1 MAPATEAARNAG
13 GPTSH
18 TQNQMDGLDFEDAV
32 RAAEKARI
40 ALTGP
45 SGSGKTY
52 TALSIGT
59 GLLPEGGTLGVIDTE
74 RGSASKYAGL
84 FTFKTMKLPSFEPQA
99 LIRALA
105 VAAAR
110 GIDVVIIDSLTH
122 FWSGRGGALAQ
133 VDQKTQNSNS
143 KNAFTSGWKDVSPLL
158 LDMLDAILSYPG
170 HVITTMRV
178 KTEWVIQENDRGK
191 KEPTKVGMKL
201 DQRDGIDYE
210 FDLVGALDQSHTM
223 HIDKSRYPT
232 IEVGSVHNKPDFSF
246 GHTIAQWLDDGEGDA
261 PGVMDY
267 ARMAVDPQQSP
278 QGLLNLLSDVET
290 AGLLG
295 AAVLDL
301 SKQATFLGSLIRLM
315 GSAARVKDPA
325 TPVDGIRA
333 LRMRLE
339 QAGQLGAMVPGM
351 DGEPTRIGD
360 LISFVQDQ
368 ARQAAQKATEVPPTD
383 GATAA
388 TSQSA
393 AEPENG
399 PDPIDQLVAQVQRG
413 WNDPT
418 ELTKALAEAGRR
430 NQLLREVDGPT
441 GSMVPFGDMVTARIA
456 ELKEHARQ
464 AEQHAHTETRERS
477 AA

>member
-1 MAPATEAARNAG
+1 MATATEAARHAG

-18 TQNQMDGLDFEDAV
+18 TLNQDGFDFEDAV
-32 RAAEKARI
+32 RAAEKARL

-105 VAAAR
+105 VAADR

-133 VDQKTQNSNS
+133 VDQKTRASNS
-143 KNAFTSGWKDVSPLL
+143 KNAFTTGWKDISPVL

-170 HVITTMRV
+170 HVICTMRV

-191 KEPTKVGMKL
+191 KEPTKMGTKL

-210 FDLVGALDQSHTM
+210 FDLVGAMDQTHTM
-223 HIDKSRYPT
+223 TVDKSRYPT
-232 IEVGSVHNKPDFSF
+232 IEVGSTHAKPDFAF
-246 GHTIAQWLDDGEGDA
+246 GQEIASWLDDGEGVA
-261 PGVMDY
+261 FGVMDY
-267 ARMAVDPQQSP
+267 VGIATDPAKTP
-278 QGLLNLLSDVET
+278 QDLLALLSEVEGR
-290 AGLLG
+290 GLLG
-295 AAVLDL
+295 AAVLGLDR
-301 SKQATFLGSLIRLM
+301 QATSLGGLIRLM

-325 TPVDGIRA
+325 TGPDGLRA

-339 QAGQLGAMVPGM
+339 QDGRLGALVPGM
-351 DGEPTRIGD
+351 DGNPTAIGD
-360 LISFVQDQ
+360 LIAF
-368 ARQAAQKATEVPPTD
+368 T
-383 GATAA
+383 
-388 TSQSA
+388 
-393 AEPENG
+393 
-399 PDPIDQLVAQVQRG
+399 
-413 WNDPT
+413 
-418 ELTKALAEAGRR
+418 
-430 NQLLREVDGPT
+430 
-441 GSMVPFGDMVTARIA
+441 
-456 ELKEHARQ
+456 
-464 AEQHAHTETRERS
+464 QHAHQRAAQGGTTERS

>member
-1 MAPATEAARNAG
+1 MATATEAARTAG

-18 TQNQMDGLDFEDAV
+18 TLIQNDGLDFEDAV

-133 VDQKTQNSNS
+133 VDQKTKSSSS
-143 KNAFTSGWKDVSPLL
+143 KNAFTTGWKDVSPLL

-170 HVITTMRV
+170 HVICTMRV

-191 KEPTKVGMKL
+191 KEPTKVGTKL

-223 HIDKSRYPT
+223 SVDKSRYPT
-232 IEVGSVHNKPDFSF
+232 IEVGSVHEKPDFGF
-246 GHTIAQWLDDGEGDA
+246 GQTISQWLDDGEGNA
-261 PGVMDY
+261 LGVMDY
-267 ARMAVDPQQSP
+267 VALALDPQQTP
-278 QGLLNLLSDVET
+278 QQLLNLLTDVEGR
-290 AGLLG
+290 GLLG
-295 AAVLDL
+295 AAVLGLDR
-301 SKQATFLGSLIRLM
+301 QATSLGALIRLM

-325 TPVDGIRA
+325 TSPDDLRA

-339 QAGQLGAMVPGM
+339 QSGRLAALVPGM
-351 DGEPTRIGD
+351 DGQPTPIGD
-360 LISFVQDQ
+360 LISFTQHHKQ
-368 ARQAAQKATEVPPTD
+368 QAAQS
-383 GATAA
+383 G
-388 TSQSA
+388 
-393 AEPENG
+393 
-399 PDPIDQLVAQVQRG
+399 
-413 WNDPT
+413 
-418 ELTKALAEAGRR
+418 
-430 NQLLREVDGPT
+430 
-441 GSMVPFGDMVTARIA
+441 
-456 ELKEHARQ
+456 
-464 AEQHAHTETRERS
+464 ERS

>member
-1 MAPATEAARNAG
+1 MPQGTQAAAHAG
-13 GPTSH
+13 GPTQH
-18 TQNQMDGLDFEDAV
+18 TLLQDDGLDFEDAV

-133 VDQKTQNSNS
+133 VDQKTKSS
-143 KNAFTSGWKDVSPLL
+143 RSGNAFTTGWKDVSPLL

-170 HVITTMRV
+170 HVICTMRV
-178 KTEWVIQENDRGK
+178 KTEWVIQKNDQGK
-191 KEPTKVGMKL
+191 SEPTKVGTKL

-210 FDLVGALDQSHTM
+210 FDLVGALNQDHVMT
-223 HIDKSRYPT
+223 IDKSRYPT
-232 IEVGSVHNKPDFSF
+232 IEVGSSHDRPDFSF
-246 GHTIAQWLDDGEGDA
+246 GQNIAGWLDDGEGNA
-261 PGVMDY
+261 LGVMDY
-267 ARMAVDPQQSP
+267 VRLATGSEMAPQQ
-278 QGLLNLLSDVET
+278 LLNLLTEVEGR
-290 AGLLG
+290 GLLG
-295 AAVLDL
+295 AAVLGLDR
-301 SKQATFLGSLIRLM
+301 QATSLGELIKLM

-325 TPVDGIRA
+325 TDPDGLRA

-339 QAGQLGAMVPGM
+339 QSGRLGALVPGM
-351 DGEPTRIGD
+351 DGEPTAIGD
-360 LISFVQDQ
+360 LIAFVQTKRQPKQ
-368 ARQAAQKATEVPPTD
+368 A
-383 GATAA
+383 
-388 TSQSA
+388 SQ
-393 AEPENG
+393 G
-399 PDPIDQLVAQVQRG
+399 
-413 WNDPT
+413 
-418 ELTKALAEAGRR
+418 
-430 NQLLREVDGPT
+430 
-441 GSMVPFGDMVTARIA
+441 GDA
-456 ELKEHARQ
+456 
-464 AEQHAHTETRERS
+464 ERS

>member
-1 MAPATEAARNAG
+1 MPQGIQAAAKAG

-18 TQNQMDGLDFEDAV
+18 TLIQEDGLDFEDAV

-110 GIDVVIIDSLTH
+110 GIDVVVIDSLTH

-133 VDQKTQNSNS
+133 VDQRTLAAGRKD
-143 KNAFTSGWKDVSPLL
+143 KFTTGWKEVSPLL

-178 KTEWVIQENDRGK
+178 KTEWVLQTNDRGK
-191 KEPTKVGMKL
+191 QEPTKVGMKL
-201 DQRDGIDYE
+201 DQRDGIEYE
-210 FDLVGALDQSHTM
+210 FDLVGALDMDHLM
-223 HIDKSRYPT
+223 KVDKSRYPT
-232 IEVGSVHNKPDFSF
+232 IEVGTVHESPDFSF
-246 GHTIAQWLDDGEGDA
+246 GRTVADWLDDGEGNA
-261 PGVMDY
+261 LGVMDY
-267 ARMAVDPQQSP
+267 LRLATGTEMAPQQ
-278 QGLLNLLSDVET
+278 LLDLLAEVEGR
-290 AGLLG
+290 GLLG
-295 AAVLDL
+295 AAVLGLDR
-301 SKQATFLGSLIRLM
+301 QATSLGDLIKLM

-325 TPVDGIRA
+325 TNPDGLKA

-339 QAGQLGAMVPGM
+339 QSARLGAIVPGM

-360 LISFVQDQ
+360 LIAFVQDKRRQEHQ
-368 ARQAAQKATEVPPTD
+368 ATQGGQAE
-383 GATAA
+383 GTAA
-388 TSQSA
+388 
-393 AEPENG
+393 
-399 PDPIDQLVAQVQRG
+399 
-413 WNDPT
+413 
-418 ELTKALAEAGRR
+418 
-430 NQLLREVDGPT
+430 
-441 GSMVPFGDMVTARIA
+441 
-456 ELKEHARQ
+456 
-464 AEQHAHTETRERS
+464 
-477 AA
+477 

>member
-1 MAPATEAARNAG
+1 MATATEAARNAG

-133 VDQKTQNSNS
+133 VDQKTQNSKS
-143 KNAFTSGWKDVSPLL
+143 KNAFTSGWKDVSPVL

-210 FDLVGALDQSHTM
+210 FDLVGALDQSHMMTV
-223 HIDKSRYPT
+223 DKSRYPT
-232 IEVGSVHNKPDFSF
+232 IEVGSVHEKPDFSF
-246 GHTIAQWLDDGEGDA
+246 GHTIAQWLDDGEGNA
-261 PGVMDY
+261 LGVMDY
-267 ARMAVDPQQSP
+267 ARMAVDPKQTPQQ
-278 QGLLNLLSDVET
+278 LLDLLSDAET

-301 SKQATFLGSLIRLM
+301 GKQATSLGSLIRLM

-325 TPVDGIRA
+325 TPVDGIRS

-339 QAGQLGAMVPGM
+339 QSGRLDALVPGL

-360 LISFVQDQ
+360 LISFVQDRS
-368 ARQAAQKATEVPPTD
+368 RQAGQSSAT
-383 GATAA
+383 
-388 TSQSA
+388 
-393 AEPENG
+393 NG
-399 PDPIDQLVAQVQRG
+399 G
-413 WNDPT
+413 
-418 ELTKALAEAGRR
+418 
-430 NQLLREVDGPT
+430 
-441 GSMVPFGDMVTARIA
+441 
-456 ELKEHARQ
+456 Q
-464 AEQHAHTETRERS
+464 AERNGHADTHERS

>member
-1 MAPATEAARNAG
+1 MATAIP
-13 GPTSH
+13 H
-18 TQNQMDGLDFEDAV
+18 TQNQTDGLDFEDAV

-59 GLLPEGGTLGVIDTE
+59 GLLPDGGTLGVIDTE

-105 VAAAR
+105 VAASR

-133 VDQKTQNSNS
+133 VDQKTKNSSS
-143 KNAFTSGWKDVSPLL
+143 KNAFTTGWKDVSPLL

-210 FDLVGALDQSHTM
+210 FDLVGALDQQHVMTV
-223 HIDKSRYPT
+223 DKSRYPT
-232 IEVGSVHNKPDFSF
+232 IEVGSFHDKPDFAF
-246 GHTIAQWLDDGEGDA
+246 GQTIAQWLDDGEGNA
-261 PGVMDY
+261 LGVMDY
-267 ARMAVDPQQSP
+267 ARMAVDPEQTPQQ
-278 QGLLNLLSDVET
+278 LLNLLAEAESS
-290 AGLLG
+290 GLLG

-301 SKQATFLGSLIRLM
+301 SKQATSLGALIRLM
-315 GSAARVKDPA
+315 GSAARVKDP
-325 TPVDGIRA
+325 TSNPDGIRA
-333 LRMRLE
+333 LRVRLE
-339 QAGQLGAMVPGM
+339 QSGRLGDLVPGM
-351 DGEPTRIGD
+351 DGRPTPIGD
-360 LISFVQDQ
+360 LIAFTQAQ
-368 ARQAAQKATEVPPTD
+368 ARQPQAAPTNFPADPEPGASTDEPTHPIADAQEGPGEVAPQPDQEALTRLMGELKKAWGSVNPIAFSQIKAEAEKRGVAGEQVQGPPPALQWMTFRELVD
-383 GATAA
+383 GR
-388 TSQSA
+388 A
-393 AEPENG
+393 AEMQTAN
-399 PDPIDQLVAQVQRG
+399 
-413 WNDPT
+413 
-418 ELTKALAEAGRR
+418 AER
-430 NQLLREVDGPT
+430 D
-441 GSMVPFGDMVTARIA
+441 
-456 ELKEHARQ
+456 
-464 AEQHAHTETRERS
+464 

>member
-1 MAPATEAARNAG
+1 MASATQAAATAG
-13 GPTSH
+13 GPTQH
-18 TQNQMDGLDFEDAV
+18 TLIQDDGLDFEDAV

-133 VDQKTQNSNS
+133 VDQKTKASSS
-143 KNAFTSGWKDVSPLL
+143 KNAFTTGWKDVSPLL

-170 HVITTMRV
+170 HVICTMRV

-191 KEPTKVGMKL
+191 KEPTKVGTKL

-210 FDLVGALDQSHTM
+210 FDLVGALNQDHVMTV
-223 HIDKSRYPT
+223 DKSRYPT
-232 IEVGSVHNKPDFSF
+232 IEVGSAHDRPDFSF
-246 GHTIAQWLDDGEGDA
+246 GQTIAGWLDDGEGNA
-261 PGVMDY
+261 LGVMDY
-267 ARMAVDPQQSP
+267 HRLATGPDMTPQQ
-278 QGLLNLLSDVET
+278 LLNLLSEVEGR
-290 AGLLG
+290 GLLG
-295 AAVLDL
+295 AAVLGLDR
-301 SKQATFLGSLIRLM
+301 QATSLGELIKLM

-325 TPVDGIRA
+325 TDPDG
-333 LRMRLE
+333 LRSLRHRLE
-339 QAGQLGAMVPGM
+339 QSGRLGALVPGM
-351 DGEPTRIGD
+351 DGQPTAIGD
-360 LISFVQDQ
+360 LIAFVQSK
-368 ARQAAQKATEVPPTD
+368 ARAAAQTGQAAQ
-383 GATAA
+383 G
-388 TSQSA
+388 
-393 AEPENG
+393 
-399 PDPIDQLVAQVQRG
+399 
-413 WNDPT
+413 
-418 ELTKALAEAGRR
+418 
-430 NQLLREVDGPT
+430 
-441 GSMVPFGDMVTARIA
+441 GDT
-456 ELKEHARQ
+456 
-464 AEQHAHTETRERS
+464 ERS

>member
-1 MAPATEAARNAG
+1 MATANGAPASNMAAGR
-13 GPTSH
+13 TSH
-18 TQNQMDGLDFEDAV
+18 TLNQLDGLDFEDAV

-110 GIDVVIIDSLTH
+110 GIDVVVIDSLTH

-133 VDQKTQNSNS
+133 VDQKTKNSSS
-143 KNAFTSGWKDVSPLL
+143 KNAFTTGWKDVSPLL

-210 FDLVGALDQSHTM
+210 FDLVGALDQSHVM
-223 HIDKSRYPT
+223 SVDKSRYPT
-232 IEVGSVHNKPDFSF
+232 IEVGSLHDKPDFSF
-246 GHTIAQWLDDGEGDA
+246 GQTIAQWLDDGEGNA
-261 PGVMDY
+261 LGVMDY
-267 ARMAVDPQQSP
+267 ARLAVDPEQTPQQ
-278 QGLLNLLSDVET
+278 LLNLLADAEGR
-290 AGLLG
+290 GLLG

-301 SKQATFLGSLIRLM
+301 SRQATSLGTLIRLM
-315 GSAARVKDPA
+315 GAAARVKDPA
-325 TPVDGIRA
+325 TDPDGIRA
-333 LRMRLE
+333 LRLRME
-339 QAGQLGAMVPGM
+339 QSNQLGLLVPGM
-351 DGEPTRIGD
+351 DGSPTTLGD
-360 LISFVQDQ
+360 LISFVQHQ
-368 ARQAAQKATEVPPTD
+368 ARQQNAQGGDKHNTDPAA
-383 GATAA
+383 
-388 TSQSA
+388 
-393 AEPENG
+393 G
-399 PDPIDQLVAQVQRG
+399 PDPVDQLLAQVQRH
-413 WNDPT
+413 WNDST
-418 ELTKALAEAGRR
+418 ELTKDMAEAGRR
-430 NQLLREVDGPT
+430 NVVMREVDGPL
-441 GSMVPFGDMVTARIA
+441 GGMVKFGEMVTARIT
-456 ELKEHARQ
+456 ELKEKARQ
-464 AEQHAHTETRERS
+464 AELNGTERS

>member
-1 MAPATEAARNAG
+1 MASASQAAASAG

-18 TQNQMDGLDFEDAV
+18 TQNLADGLDFEDAV

-84 FTFKTMKLPSFEPQA
+84 FTFKTMKLPSFEPQT

-133 VDQKTQNSNS
+133 VDQKTRNSTS
-143 KNAFTSGWKDVSPLL
+143 KNAFTTGWKDVSPLL

-170 HVITTMRV
+170 HVICTMRV

-191 KEPTKVGMKL
+191 KEPTKVGTKL
-201 DQRDGIDYE
+201 DQRDGMDYE
-210 FDLVGALDQSHTM
+210 FDLVGALDQQHVMS
-223 HIDKSRYPT
+223 IDKSRYPT
-232 IEVGSVHNKPDFSF
+232 IEVGSAHDKPDFSF
-246 GHTIAQWLDDGEGDA
+246 GHTIAGWLDDGEGDA
-261 PGVMDY
+261 LGVMDY
-267 ARMAVDPQQSP
+267 VGLALAPEAAPQQ
-278 QGLLNLLSDVET
+278 LLNLLAEVESR
-290 AGLLG
+290 GLLG
-295 AAVLDL
+295 AAVLGLD
-301 SKQATFLGSLIRLM
+301 KQATSLGELIKLM

-325 TPVDGIRA
+325 TDPDGLRA

-339 QAGQLGAMVPGM
+339 QSGRLGSLVPGF
-351 DGEPTRIGD
+351 DGAPTAIGD
-360 LISFVQDQ
+360 LIGFVQNR
-368 ARQAAQKATEVPPTD
+368 ARQNGQAAQ
-383 GATAA
+383 GG
-388 TSQSA
+388 A
-393 AEPENG
+393 AEGN
-399 PDPIDQLVAQVQRG
+399 
-413 WNDPT
+413 
-418 ELTKALAEAGRR
+418 
-430 NQLLREVDGPT
+430 
-441 GSMVPFGDMVTARIA
+441 
-456 ELKEHARQ
+456 
-464 AEQHAHTETRERS
+464 

>member
-1 MAPATEAARNAG
+1 MPQGIQAAATAG

-18 TQNQMDGLDFEDAV
+18 TQIQDDGLDFEDAV

-84 FTFKTMKLPSFEPQA
+84 FTFKTMKLPTFEPQA

-110 GIDVVIIDSLTH
+110 GIDVIVIDSLTH

-133 VDQKTQNSNS
+133 VDAKTKASSS
-143 KNAFTSGWKDVSPLL
+143 KNAFTTGWKDVSPLL
-158 LDMLDAILSYPG
+158 LDMVDAILSYPG

-210 FDLVGALDQSHTM
+210 FDLVGALNQDHVMTV
-223 HIDKSRYPT
+223 DKSRYPT
-232 IEVGSVHNKPDFSF
+232 IEVGSAHDRPDFSF
-246 GHTIAQWLDDGEGDA
+246 GQTIATWLDDGEGNA
-261 PGVMDY
+261 LTVMDY
-267 ARMAVDPQQSP
+267 ARAAVDGEQTPQA
-278 QGLLNLLSDVET
+278 LLGMLSEVEGR
-290 AGLLG
+290 GLLG

-301 SKQATFLGSLIRLM
+301 GGQAVSLGELIKLM

-325 TPVDGIRA
+325 TDPDGLRA

-339 QAGQLGAMVPGM
+339 QSGRLGARVPGF
-351 DGEPTRIGD
+351 DGQPTAIGD
-360 LISFVQDQ
+360 LIAFVQNKAREQ
-368 ARQAAQKATEVPPTD
+368 ASTPSTN
-383 GATAA
+383 T
-388 TSQSA
+388 
-393 AEPENG
+393 
-399 PDPIDQLVAQVQRG
+399 
-413 WNDPT
+413 
-418 ELTKALAEAGRR
+418 
-430 NQLLREVDGPT
+430 
-441 GSMVPFGDMVTARIA
+441 
-456 ELKEHARQ
+456 
-464 AEQHAHTETRERS
+464 ERS

>member
-1 MAPATEAARNAG
+1 MAYAPEAPATSTTAE

-18 TQNQMDGLDFEDAV
+18 TQNQSDGLDFEDAV

-133 VDQKTQNSNS
+133 VDQKTRASTS
-143 KNAFTSGWKDVSPLL
+143 KNAFTTGWKDISPLL

-170 HVITTMRV
+170 HVICTMRV
-178 KTEWVIQENDRGK
+178 KVEWALQPNENGK
-191 KEPTKVGMKL
+191 KEPTKLGTKL
-201 DQRDGIDYE
+201 DQREGIDYE
-210 FDLVGALDQSHTM
+210 FDMVGALNMQHVMS
-223 HIDKSRYPT
+223 IDKSRYPT
-232 IEVGSVHNKPDFSF
+232 IKVGSAYEEPDFSF
-246 GHTIAQWLDDGEGDA
+246 GHTIAEWLDDGEGNA
-261 PGVMDY
+261 LGVMDY
-267 ARMAVDPQQSP
+267 VAMALDPEMTPQQ
-278 QGLLNLLSDVET
+278 LLEQHTEVE
-290 AGLLG
+290 ARGLLG
-295 AAVLDL
+295 AAVLGLD
-301 SKQATFLGSLIRLM
+301 KQATSLGTLIKLM

-325 TPVDGIRA
+325 TDPDGLRA

-339 QAGQLGAMVPGM
+339 QSGRLGALVPGM
-351 DGEPTRIGD
+351 DGQPTAIGD
-360 LISFVQDQ
+360 LIAFVQHN
-368 ARQAAQKATEVPPTD
+368 ARQRQQMAAQ
-383 GATAA
+383 G
-388 TSQSA
+388 
-393 AEPENG
+393 
-399 PDPIDQLVAQVQRG
+399 
-413 WNDPT
+413 
-418 ELTKALAEAGRR
+418 
-430 NQLLREVDGPT
+430 
-441 GSMVPFGDMVTARIA
+441 GDA
-456 ELKEHARQ
+456 
-464 AEQHAHTETRERS
+464 ERS

>member
-1 MAPATEAARNAG
+1 MPQGIQAAANAG
-13 GPTSH
+13 GPTQH
-18 TQNQMDGLDFEDAV
+18 TLIQDDGLDFEDAV

-133 VDQKTQNSNS
+133 VDLRTAAANRKD
-143 KNAFTSGWKDVSPLL
+143 KFTTGWKEVSPLL
-158 LDMLDAILSYPG
+158 LDMLDAILAYPG

-201 DQRDGIDYE
+201 DQRDGIEYE
-210 FDLVGALDQSHTM
+210 FDLVGALDQEHVM
-223 HIDKSRYPT
+223 KVDKSRYPT
-232 IEVGSVHNKPDFSF
+232 IEVGSVHGSPDFSF
-246 GHTIAQWLDDGEGDA
+246 GRTIVEWLDDGEGNA
-261 PGVMDY
+261 LGVMDY
-267 ARMAVDPQQSP
+267 HRLATSPDMTPQQ
-278 QGLLNLLSDVET
+278 LLALHSEVEGR
-290 AGLLG
+290 GLLG
-295 AAVLDL
+295 AAVLGLDR
-301 SKQATFLGSLIRLM
+301 QATSLGELIKLM

-325 TPVDGIRA
+325 TDPDGLRS

-339 QAGQLGAMVPGM
+339 QSGRLGSMVPGM
-351 DGEPTRIGD
+351 DGQPTAIGD
-360 LISFVQDQ
+360 LIAFVQSK
-368 ARQAAQKATEVPPTD
+368 ARPQGQPPATEQN
-383 GATAA
+383 AA
-388 TSQSA
+388 
-393 AEPENG
+393 
-399 PDPIDQLVAQVQRG
+399 
-413 WNDPT
+413 
-418 ELTKALAEAGRR
+418 
-430 NQLLREVDGPT
+430 
-441 GSMVPFGDMVTARIA
+441 
-456 ELKEHARQ
+456 
-464 AEQHAHTETRERS
+464 
-477 AA
+477 

>member
-1 MAPATEAARNAG
+1 MATATQAAASAG

-18 TQNQMDGLDFEDAV
+18 IQNLADGLDFEDAV

-133 VDQKTQNSNS
+133 VDQKTKASSS
-143 KNAFTSGWKDVSPLL
+143 KNAFTTGWKDVSPLL

-170 HVITTMRV
+170 HVICTMRV

-191 KEPTKVGMKL
+191 KEPTKVGTKL
-201 DQRDGIDYE
+201 DQRDGMDYE
-210 FDLVGALDQSHTM
+210 FDMVGALDQQHVMT
-223 HIDKSRYPT
+223 IDKSRYPT
-232 IEVGSVHNKPDFSF
+232 IEVGSAYAVPDFAF
-246 GHTIAQWLDDGEGDA
+246 GQTIAQWLDDGEGSA
-261 PGVMDY
+261 MSVMDY
-267 ARMAVDPQQSP
+267 AAVAVDPEQTP
-278 QGLLNLLSDVET
+278 QALMALLTDVESR
-290 AGLLG
+290 GLLG

-301 SKQATFLGSLIRLM
+301 GRQAASLGALIRLM
-315 GSAARVKDPA
+315 GVGARVRDPQTSA
-325 TPVDGIRA
+325 DDLRA
-333 LRMRLE
+333 LYARLA
-339 QAGQLGAMVPGM
+339 QGDQLKQLVPGL
-351 DGEPTRIGD
+351 DGQPTQVGDFIKLVGPTRTT
-360 LISFVQDQ
+360 VTTTP
-368 ARQAAQKATEVPPTD
+368 AAQGGATE
-383 GATAA
+383 GKAA
-388 TSQSA
+388 
-393 AEPENG
+393 
-399 PDPIDQLVAQVQRG
+399 
-413 WNDPT
+413 
-418 ELTKALAEAGRR
+418 
-430 NQLLREVDGPT
+430 
-441 GSMVPFGDMVTARIA
+441 
-456 ELKEHARQ
+456 
-464 AEQHAHTETRERS
+464 
-477 AA
+477 

>member
-1 MAPATEAARNAG
+1 MPQGIQAAASAG

-18 TQNQMDGLDFEDAV
+18 THFQDDGLDFEDAV

-110 GIDVVIIDSLTH
+110 GIDVVVIDSLTH

-133 VDQKTQNSNS
+133 VDQKTKSSSS
-143 KNAFTSGWKDVSPLL
+143 KNAFTTGWKDVSPLL

-170 HVITTMRV
+170 HVICTMRV

-210 FDLVGALDQSHTM
+210 FDLVGALNQDHVMTV
-223 HIDKSRYPT
+223 DKSRYPT
-232 IEVGSVHNKPDFSF
+232 IEVGSAHDKPDFSF
-246 GHTIAQWLDDGEGDA
+246 GHEVAGWLDDGEGTA
-261 PGVMDY
+261 LGVMDY
-267 ARMAVDPQQSP
+267 HRLATSPEMTPQQ
-278 QGLLNLLSDVET
+278 LLELLSEVEGR
-290 AGLLG
+290 GLLG

-301 SKQATFLGSLIRLM
+301 SRQATSLSELIKLM

-325 TPVDGIRA
+325 TDPDGLRA

-339 QAGQLGAMVPGM
+339 QSGRLGALVPGM
-351 DGEPTRIGD
+351 DVDGQPTAIGD
-360 LISFVQDQ
+360 LIAFVQDRQRKQ
-368 ARQAAQKATEVPPTD
+368 AQATQ
-383 GATAA
+383 G
-388 TSQSA
+388 
-393 AEPENG
+393 
-399 PDPIDQLVAQVQRG
+399 
-413 WNDPT
+413 
-418 ELTKALAEAGRR
+418 
-430 NQLLREVDGPT
+430 
-441 GSMVPFGDMVTARIA
+441 GDT
-456 ELKEHARQ
+456 
-464 AEQHAHTETRERS
+464 ERS

>member
-1 MAPATEAARNAG
+1 MAQAIQAAASAG

-18 TQNQMDGLDFEDAV
+18 TQNQVDGLDFEDAV

-133 VDQKTQNSNS
+133 VDQKTKNSSS
-143 KNAFTSGWKDVSPLL
+143 KNAFTTGWKDVSPLL

-210 FDLVGALDQSHTM
+210 FDLVGALDQSHVLTV
-223 HIDKSRYPT
+223 DKSRYPT
-232 IEVGSVHNKPDFSF
+232 IEVGSQHEKPEFAF
-246 GHTIAQWLDDGEGDA
+246 GQTIAQWLDDGEGDA
-261 PGVMDY
+261 LGVMDY
-267 ARMAVDPQQSP
+267 ARMAVDPQQTP
-278 QGLLNLLSDVET
+278 QQLLNLLADAET
-290 AGLLG
+290 AGLVG

-301 SKQATFLGSLIRLM
+301 GKQATSLGALIRLM
-315 GSAARVKDPA
+315 GSGARVKDP
-325 TPVDGIRA
+325 TTNPDGIRA
-333 LRMRLE
+333 LRVRLE
-339 QAGQLGAMVPGM
+339 QSGQLGALVPGL
-351 DGEPTRIGD
+351 DGEPTKIGD
-360 LISFVQDQ
+360 LIAFTQKQRHQSQQAVQD
-368 ARQAAQKATEVPPTD
+368 AD
-383 GATAA
+383 
-388 TSQSA
+388 
-393 AEPENG
+393 
-399 PDPIDQLVAQVQRG
+399 
-413 WNDPT
+413 
-418 ELTKALAEAGRR
+418 AG
-430 NQLLREVDGPT
+430 
-441 GSMVPFGDMVTARIA
+441 
-456 ELKEHARQ
+456 
-464 AEQHAHTETRERS
+464 RS

>member
-1 MAPATEAARNAG
+1 MAQATQAAASAG

-18 TQNQMDGLDFEDAV
+18 TQNQDDGLDFEDAV

-110 GIDVVIIDSLTH
+110 GIDVVVIDSLTH

-133 VDQKTQNSNS
+133 VDQKTKASTS
-143 KNAFTSGWKDVSPLL
+143 KNAFTTGWKDVSPLL

-170 HVITTMRV
+170 HVICTMRV

-191 KEPTKVGMKL
+191 KEPTKVGTKL

-210 FDLVGALDQSHTM
+210 FDLVGALNQDHVMTV
-223 HIDKSRYPT
+223 DKSRYPT
-232 IEVGSVHNKPDFSF
+232 IEVGSAHDKPDFAL
-246 GHTIAQWLDDGEGDA
+246 GHTIAEWLDDGVGNA
-261 PGVMDY
+261 LGVMDY
-267 ARMAVDPQQSP
+267 QRLAISPEMTPQQ
-278 QGLLNLLSDVET
+278 LLELLSEVEGR
-290 AGLLG
+290 GLLG

-301 SKQATFLGSLIRLM
+301 ARQATSLGALIKLM

-325 TPVDGIRA
+325 TDPDGLRA
-333 LRMRLE
+333 LKLRLQE
-339 QAGQLGAMVPGM
+339 SGRLGALVPGF
-351 DGEPTRIGD
+351 DGEPTAIGD
-360 LISFVQDQ
+360 LIAFVQNQ
-368 ARQAAQKATEVPPTD
+368 ARQNVKAAQ
-383 GATAA
+383 G
-388 TSQSA
+388 
-393 AEPENG
+393 G
-399 PDPIDQLVAQVQRG
+399 
-413 WNDPT
+413 
-418 ELTKALAEAGRR
+418 
-430 NQLLREVDGPT
+430 T
-441 GSMVPFGDMVTARIA
+441 G
-456 ELKEHARQ
+456 
-464 AEQHAHTETRERS
+464 ERS